1 MTWEDSIACPVCHTT
16 EMVYPSGY
24 SKSPILIVGDAPGK
38 EELKLGRPFIGN
50 TGTILRNELGH
61 LGVDYNRMR
70 ITNLW
75 LHPDNGNEKC
85 LQYGIEQVIK
95 EAKDRKLILLIGAGT
110 VKQLCNVGVEEY
122 NGLVVPCPYLSA
134 TVMVSVQPAIVFQ
147 ENGMIGEMKFAMKN
161 FAKMIEEMRLL

>member
-1 MTWEDSIACPVCHTT
+1 MTWEDNMSCPVCGTT

-24 SKSPILIVGDAPGK
+24 SKSSILIVGDEPGTQ
-38 EELKLGRPFIGN
+38 EIKLGRPFVGN
-50 TGTILRNELGH
+50 TGTILRNELGF
-61 LGVDYNRMR
+61 LGADYNRMR

-75 LHPDNGNEKC
+75 LHIDNSNEKC
-85 LQYGIEQVIK
+85 LQNGIEMVIK

-110 VKQLCNVGVEEY
+110 VKQLCNISVEEY
-122 NGLVVPCPYLSA
+122 NGLVVPCQYLNA

-147 ENGMIGEMKFAMKN
+147 ENGVIGEVKFALKN